1 MSSVALFPLKNVL
14 FPSSVLPI
22 HVFEGR
28 YINLINECFREK
40 KEFGINLK
48 EAGKV
53 YEFGCLAKVSDIVK
67 FYPDGRMDVL
77 IEGTERFLTHQ
88 KSFANV
94 GYYVADIDIIPD
106 APGIIDKILL
116 SECVD
121 YYNFIVE
128 HIKNIQIKT
137 IGIEDL
143 HPEKPSYFLAQ
154 KSGLNL
160 AQKYELLI
168 MNLENDRLQY
178 LLNHLRNIK
187 PLIEEAEF
195 ISQIIKNDGYY
206 RPSFDN

>member
-1 MSSVALFPLKNVL
+1 
-14 FPSSVLPI
+14 
-22 HVFEGR
+22 
-28 YINLINECFREK
+28 
-40 KEFGINLK
+40 
-48 EAGKV
+48 
-53 YEFGCLAKVSDIVK
+53 
-67 FYPDGRMDVL
+67 
-77 IEGTERFLTHQ
+77 
-88 KSFANV
+88 
-94 GYYVADIDIIPD
+94 
-106 APGIIDKILL
+106 LL

-168 MNLENDRLQY
+168 MNHENNRLQY
-178 LLNHLRNIK
+178 LLSHLRNIK

-195 ISQIIKNDGYY
+195 VSQIIKNDGYY

>member
-1 MSSVALFPLKNVL
+1 MGSVALFPLKNVL

-28 YINLINECFREK
+28 YIHLINECFREK

-48 EAGKV
+48 ESGKV
-53 YEFGCLAKVSDIVK
+53 YEFGCLGKVSDIVK

-77 IEGTERFLTHQ
+77 IEGTERFFTNA
-88 KSFANV
+88 KSLANV
-94 GYYVADIDIIPD
+94 GYYIADIEIVLDTPAVINQL
-106 APGIIDKILL
+106 LL

-128 HIKNIQIKT
+128 HIKNIQIKM
-137 IGIEDL
+137 IEISDL
-143 HPEKPSYFLAQ
+143 HPDKPSYFLAQ

-160 AQKYELLI
+160 PQKYELLMI
-168 MNLENDRLQY
+168 DNENDRLTY

-195 ISQIIKNDGYY
+195 ITQIIKNDGYY
-206 RPSFDN
+206 RPSFED

>member
-1 MSSVALFPLKNVL
+1 MSSIALFPLKNVL

-48 EAGKV
+48 ESGKV

-77 IEGTERFLTHQ
+77 IEGTERFFTNH
-88 KSFANV
+88 KSIANV
-94 GYYVADIDIIPD
+94 GYYVADIEIIPD
-106 APGIIDKILL
+106 SIGVINRILL

-168 MNLENDRLQY
+168 MNHENNRLQY
-178 LLNHLRNIK
+178 LLSHLRNIK

-195 ISQIIKNDGYY
+195 VSQIIKNDGYY